1 LNTGYK
7 NSIVRLFGFSGQ
19 SSRNPPDWLELL
31 SKNSSLFQHL
41 SMSYFPQLTA
51 VAGVMLL
58 GCISPGPDLI
68 AVTSH
73 ALAKR
78 RSGLWAAFG
87 IGTSHALWATLAV
100 FGLGLILAQVAWL
113 YGAIRIAGAA
123 YLVYLGVKTLLGLRK
138 SAGQMEAATAMP
150 VRNGW
155 QAYQRGLMVG
165 LTNPKAAAFFGSLF
179 VTVLPAHAPLWVHA
193 ATIVIVASIS
203 LGWFGSMAMLFS
215 TKRVQHGYNR
225 LRKPI
230 DAVMGTILIGLG
242 AKLAVDR

>member
-1 LNTGYK
+1 
-7 NSIVRLFGFSGQ
+7 
-19 SSRNPPDWLELL
+19 
-31 SKNSSLFQHL
+31 
-41 SMSYFPQLTA
+41 MSYLPQLLA

-78 RSGLWAAFG
+78 RPGLFAAFG
-87 IGTSHALWATLAV
+87 IATSHALWASLAV

-113 YGAIRIAGAA
+113 YGAIRIAGAV
-123 YLVYLGVKTLLGLRK
+123 YLVYLGTKTLLGLRQPA
-138 SAGQMEAATAMP
+138 SPMDATALP
-150 VRNGW
+150 VHNDL
-155 QAYQRGLMVG
+155 QAYRRGLMVG

-193 ATIVIVASIS
+193 ATIGIVASIS
-203 LGWFGSMAMLFS
+203 LGWFSTMAVLFS
-215 TKRVQHGYNR
+215 TRRVQHGYHR

-230 DAVMGTILIGLG
+230 DAVMGTLLIGLG
-242 AKLAVDR
+242 AKLALDR